1 MAQRRHNFISGAAV
15 LAFAVAVT
23 KVLGALYKIPLGN
36 LLDKEGMAHFY
47 AAYNIYS
54 LLLVLS
60 TAGLPLALSRLV
72 SRAAAQGR
80 LNAQRRI
87 FRTALALLAAI
98 GLLCSAVMCLFPQ
111 WLSGLLHDSLA
122 APAIRA
128 LGPAVLFVCLTSA
141 IRGYT
146 QGLGDMT
153 PTAVSQMT
161 ESAGKL
167 VIGLGLCLVL
177 LHRGADS
184 SLCAAGAIAGVT
196 AGSLLALAVLA
207 VFLLRRRRIVA
218 SDAPPTRG
226 IVLRELLT
234 AGIPITLGAAGM
246 SLITLLDQGLV
257 MSTLQNTLGYTE
269 SAATALYGEYTF
281 GMTLFALPP
290 SFIFPV
296 TVSLVPD
303 IAAAL
308 ARGDRAAAGRSTAA
322 ALKLTTLVALP
333 AGAGLSVL
341 AGPIL
346 HLLYPAVPATAEA
359 AAYHL
364 TILGIACIFVCLM
377 VATNGVLQ
385 AYGKEYIPVVTLL
398 CGGILKIVTN
408 YLMVGDPATNV
419 RGAPVSTLYCY
430 ALIVVLNLIA
440 ITRCV
445 PERPSYFRLF
455 GRPLL
460 ITAVMALAARSSY
473 ELLARVLPVRWAVLP
488 AIAAAAVVYG
498 VLVLALGAVT
508 RADQPP
514 SGFVPSRPF
523 ILSARLKP
531 ERSRIYGPRP
541 SAPHALDRIPQR
553 RHRIVASE
561 RGRVCKLS
569 ALPVAHP
576 APLRYLADRVH
587 TPRVNVY
594 PAAPQKIDL
603 RIHTARLLLHAD
615 RAVPRAPPR
624 LYPVGLRTVA
634 VHDRIF

>member
-15 LAFAVAVT
+15 LALAVAVT

-47 AAYNIYS
+47 AAYNIYN

-80 LNAQRRI
+80 RNAQRRI
-87 FRTALALLAAI
+87 FRTALALLAVI
-98 GLLCSAVMCLFPQ
+98 GAVCSAVMCLFPQ
-111 WLSGLLHDSLA
+111 VLSGLLHDSLA
-122 APAIRA
+122 APAIRV

-167 VIGLGLCLVL
+167 VIGLALCLVL

-196 AGSLLALAVLA
+196 AGSLLSLTVLT
-207 VFLLRRRRIVA
+207 VFLLRRRDRAAV
-218 SDAPPTRG
+218 DVPPARSA
-226 IVLRELLT
+226 VLRELLT

-246 SLITLLDQGLV
+246 SLITLLDQALV

-269 SAATALYGEYTF
+269 AAATALYGEYTF

-290 SFIFPV
+290 SFIYPV

-303 IAAAL
+303 ISAAL
-308 ARGDRAAAGRSTAA
+308 ARGDRPAAGRSAAA
-322 ALKLTTLVALP
+322 ALKLTTLIALP
-333 AGAGLSVL
+333 TGAGLSVL

-346 HLLYPAVPATAEA
+346 RLLYPAVPDTAAA

-398 CGGILKIVTN
+398 CGGILKIITN
-408 YLMVGDPATNV
+408 YLMVGDPATGI
-419 RGAPVSTLYCY
+419 RGAAVSTLYCY
-430 ALIVVLNLIA
+430 ALIAVINLAAIA
-440 ITRCV
+440 RLV
-445 PERPSYFRLF
+445 PERPGYISLF
-455 GRPLL
+455 AKPVLL
-460 ITAVMALAARSSY
+460 TAVMALAARSGY
-473 ELLARVLPVRWAVLP
+473 GLFCRLLPERWAVLP
-488 AIAAAAVVYG
+488 AVLLAAVVY
-498 VLVLALGAVT
+498 VVLALAIGAVT
-508 RADQPP
+508 RQDLQT
-514 SGFVPSRPF
+514 
-523 ILSARLKP
+523 
-531 ERSRIYGPRP
+531 
-541 SAPHALDRIPQR
+541 
-553 RHRIVASE
+553 
-561 RGRVCKLS
+561 
-569 ALPVAHP
+569 LPKGEK
-576 APLRYLADRVH
+576 LADRLH
-587 TPRVNVY
+587 
-594 PAAPQKIDL
+594 L
-603 RIHTARLLLHAD
+603 R
-615 RAVPRAPPR
+615 
-624 LYPVGLRTVA
+624 
-634 VHDRIF
+634 

>member
-15 LAFAVAVT
+15 LALAVAVT

-47 AAYNIYS
+47 AAYNIYN

-80 LNAQRRI
+80 RNAQRRI
-87 FRTALALLAAI
+87 FRAALALLAVI
-98 GLLCSAVMCLFPQ
+98 GAVCSAVMCLFPQ
-111 WLSGLLHDSLA
+111 VLSGLLHDSLA
-122 APAIRA
+122 APAIRI

-167 VIGLGLCLVL
+167 VIGLALCLLL
-177 LHRGADS
+177 LHRGADA

-196 AGSLLALAVLA
+196 AGSLLSLTVLA
-207 VFLLRRRRIVA
+207 VFLLRRRERIAA
-218 SDAPPTRG
+218 SDRPPARRE
-226 IVLRELLT
+226 VLRDLLT

-246 SLITLLDQGLV
+246 SLITLLDQALV

-269 SAATALYGEYTF
+269 AAATALYGEYTF
-281 GMTLFALPP
+281 GMTLFVLPP
-290 SFIFPV
+290 SFIYPV

-303 IAAAL
+303 IADAL

-333 AGAGLSVL
+333 AGAGLS
-341 AGPIL
+341 GPIL
-346 HLLYPAVPATAEA
+346 HLLYPAVPDTAEA

-364 TILGIACIFVCLM
+364 TFLGLACIFVCLM

-385 AYGKEYIPVVTLL
+385 AYGKEYIPVFTLL
-398 CGGILKIVTN
+398 CGGVLKIVTN

-440 ITRCV
+440 IARCV
-445 PERPSYFRLF
+445 PERPAYLHLF
-455 GRPLL
+455 AKPLL
-460 ITAVMALAARSSY
+460 ITAVMALA
-473 ELLARVLPVRWAVLP
+473 
-488 AIAAAAVVYG
+488 
-498 VLVLALGAVT
+498 LGAVT
-508 RADQPP
+508 RADVIGLPK
-514 SGFVPSRPF
+514 GEKIAE
-523 ILSARLKP
+523 IL
-531 ERSRIYGPRP
+531 
-541 SAPHALDRIPQR
+541 H
-553 RHRIVASE
+553 
-561 RGRVCKLS
+561 
-569 ALPVAHP
+569 
-576 APLRYLADRVH
+576 LR
-587 TPRVNVY
+587 
-594 PAAPQKIDL
+594 
-603 RIHTARLLLHAD
+603 
-615 RAVPRAPPR
+615 
-624 LYPVGLRTVA
+624 
-634 VHDRIF
+634 

>member
-80 LNAQRRI
+80 LNAQRCI
-87 FRTALALLAAI
+87 FRTALALLAVI

-218 SDAPPTRG
+218 SDAPPARG
-226 IVLRELLT
+226 IILRELLT

-290 SFIFPV
+290 SFIYPV

-333 AGAGLSVL
+333 AGAGLAVL

-364 TILGIACIFVCLM
+364 TILGIACFFVCLM

-440 ITRCV
+440 IARCV

-473 ELLARVLPVRWAVLP
+473 ELLAHVLPVRWAVLP

-508 RADQPP
+508 RADVIGLPKGDKIA
-514 SGFVPSRPF
+514 GF
-523 ILSARLKP
+523 L
-531 ERSRIYGPRP
+531 
-541 SAPHALDRIPQR
+541 H
-553 RHRIVASE
+553 
-561 RGRVCKLS
+561 
-569 ALPVAHP
+569 
-576 APLRYLADRVH
+576 LR
-587 TPRVNVY
+587 
-594 PAAPQKIDL
+594 
-603 RIHTARLLLHAD
+603 
-615 RAVPRAPPR
+615 
-624 LYPVGLRTVA
+624 
-634 VHDRIF
+634 

>member
-60 TAGLPLALSRLV
+60 TAGLPLALSRMV

-98 GLLCSAVMCLFPQ
+98 GLVCSAVMCLYPH

-141 IRGYT
+141 VRGYT

-196 AGSLLALAVLA
+196 AGSLLSMAVLA
-207 VFLLRRRRIVA
+207 VYLLRRRRRIIA
-218 SDAPPTRG
+218 SDTPPARPA
-226 IVLRELLT
+226 VLRQLLT

-290 SFIFPV
+290 SFIYPV

-308 ARGDRAAAGRSTAA
+308 ARGDRAAAGCSAAA
-322 ALKLTTLVALP
+322 ALKLTTLIALP

-346 HLLYPAVPATAEA
+346 RLLYPAVPATAEA

-398 CGGILKIVTN
+398 CGGVLKIVTN

-440 ITRCV
+440 IARCV
-445 PERPSYFRLF
+445 PERPSYFHLF

-473 ELLARVLPVRWAVLP
+473 DLLARVLPARWAVLP
-488 AIAAAAVVYG
+488 AIAAAAVVYC
-498 VLVLALGAVT
+498 VLALALGTVK
-508 RADQPP
+508 RADVLGLPK
-514 SGFVPSRPF
+514 GEKIAR
-523 ILSARLKP
+523 IL
-531 ERSRIYGPRP
+531 
-541 SAPHALDRIPQR
+541 H
-553 RHRIVASE
+553 
-561 RGRVCKLS
+561 
-569 ALPVAHP
+569 
-576 APLRYLADRVH
+576 
-587 TPRVNVY
+587 
-594 PAAPQKIDL
+594 
-603 RIHTARLLLHAD
+603 LH
-615 RAVPRAPPR
+615 
-624 LYPVGLRTVA
+624 
-634 VHDRIF
+634 

>member
-15 LAFAVAVT
+15 LALAVAVT

-47 AAYNIYS
+47 AAYNIYN

-87 FRTALALLAAI
+87 FRTALALLAVI
-98 GLLCSAVMCLFPQ
+98 GAVCSAVMCLFPQ
-111 WLSGLLHDSLA
+111 VLSGLLHDSLA
-122 APAIRA
+122 APAIRV

-167 VIGLGLCLVL
+167 VIGLALCLVL

-196 AGSLLALAVLA
+196 AGSLLSLTVLT
-207 VFLLRRRRIVA
+207 VFLLRRRDRAAV
-218 SDAPPTRG
+218 DVPPARSA
-226 IVLRELLT
+226 VLRELLT

-246 SLITLLDQGLV
+246 SLITLLDQALV

-269 SAATALYGEYTF
+269 AAATALYGEYTF

-290 SFIFPV
+290 SFIYPV

-303 IAAAL
+303 ISAAL
-308 ARGDRAAAGRSTAA
+308 ARGDRPAAGRSAAA
-322 ALKLTTLVALP
+322 ALKLTTLIALP
-333 AGAGLSVL
+333 TGAGLSVL

-346 HLLYPAVPATAEA
+346 RLLYPAVPDTAAA

-398 CGGILKIVTN
+398 CGGILKIITN
-408 YLMVGDPATNV
+408 YLMVGDPATTKLDMVNDIEGV
-419 RGAPVSTLYCY
+419 NAVSLESVLDLVNELVYDKVDAILVDGGVAQQYADANPDLVICSASSELPTAEPYC
-430 ALIVVLNLIA
+430 IA
-440 ITRCV
+440 V
-445 PERPSYFRLF
+445 AKGDPK
-455 GRPLL
+455 GLL
-460 ITAVMALAARSSY
+460 DGINAALA
-473 ELLARVLPVRWAVLP
+473 
-488 AIAAAAVVYG
+488 
-498 VLVLALGAVT
+498 
-508 RADQPP
+508 
-514 SGFVPSRPF
+514 
-523 ILSARLKP
+523 KM
-531 ERSRIYGPRP
+531 
-541 SAPHALDRIPQR
+541 
-553 RHRIVASE
+553 ASE
-561 RGRVCKLS
+561 NKIETFIADAD
-569 ALPVAHP
+569 ALAS
-576 APLRYLADRVH
+576 
-587 TPRVNVY
+587 
-594 PAAPQKIDL
+594 
-603 RIHTARLLLHAD
+603 
-615 RAVPRAPPR
+615 
-624 LYPVGLRTVA
+624 VA
-634 VHDRIF
+634 VEVSAD